1 MCIKIYSYS
10 RIGTNEN
17 NMKIRVWIVLW
28 TIIRKAR
35 NHCQDIDNC
44 GDEDHCQYHLGIDHC
59 QTGNRCQDREHCQN
73 GNEHVDRSRPVV
85 CPKMHQFNH
94 IMIITCNVNNIYI
107 HNVE

>member
-1 MCIKIYSYS
+1 M
-10 RIGTNEN
+10 
-17 NMKIRVWIVLW
+17 LW

-85 CPKMHQFNH
+85 CPEMHQFNH
-94 IMIITCNVNNIYI
+94 IMIITCNVNNKYI